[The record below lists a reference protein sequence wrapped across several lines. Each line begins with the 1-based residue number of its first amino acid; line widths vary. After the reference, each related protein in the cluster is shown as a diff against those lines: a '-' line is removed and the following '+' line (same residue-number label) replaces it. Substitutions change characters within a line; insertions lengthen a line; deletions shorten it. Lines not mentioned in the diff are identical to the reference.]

1 MGPHNHLQAKKKR
14 TKPLFHQEAA
24 PSVVRC
30 VPPCLRSCPSRRA
43 TALSL
48 GTHECVNVCVSL
60 SLSVSVPLSLFLSVF
75 LLLSATAQQQH
86 KQNPTDECAI
96 NNQQTKSPKKER
108 KEDTGRP
115 KRKVSSQ
122 TLSFLGDC
130 ADTTTKE
137 RKWEKEARRASVE
150 QVGKG
155 KRLVGTRLTLP
166 PPHQEGERA
175 RVSEERIEEERQKAT
190 NKRKNQ
196 IGKCSTKTGCLQNSF
211 KCVQA
216 VLF

>member
-1 MGPHNHLQAKKKR
+1 MLCLQAPR
-14 TKPLFHQEAA
+14 
-24 PSVVRC
+24 SR
-30 VPPCLRSCPSRRA
+30 PPCHGFPVPGKRACLHIPIPPAPRSTRLNTEHQVIFPTHCLF
-43 TALSL
+43 LSFRSF
-48 GTHECVNVCVSL
+48 VFVCVS
-60 SLSVSVPLSLFLSVF
+60 
-75 LLLSATAQQQH
+75 
-86 KQNPTDECAI
+86 
-96 NNQQTKSPKKER
+96 
-108 KEDTGRP
+108 
-115 KRKVSSQ
+115 
-122 TLSFLGDC
+122 LSFLGDC